1 MTQVLGGGRSQY
13 PKNIMKILKSID
25 TQSHLA
31 GGALYSQR
39 FLVSKKAPESVLA
52 KLTEVNNDI
61 INMMTE
67 HSKLYAD
74 SNKET
79 IMHMVSKYQTD
90 SEVLKQHLE
99 QFLDYIKNNTPIY
112 YAEYVK
118 IRTAPKPRTAAQKEE
133 TRKKTAATRLNRPR
147 TAAQKALTKAKRAA
161 TLLGRPRQTFLDV
174 IPEEDELTEE
184 EAAVL
189 LSRILERKEKLLN
202 T

>member
-25 TQSHLA
+25 TQSHLE

-61 INMMTE
+61 VNMMTE
-67 HSKLYAD
+67 HSKLYD
-74 SNKET
+74 NPNKET

-90 SEVLKQHLE
+90 SEILKQNLG
-99 QFLDYIKNNTPIY
+99 QFLDYIKNNTAIY
-112 YAEYVK
+112 HAEYVK
-118 IRTAPKPRTAAQKEE
+118 IRAVPKARTAAQKEE
-133 TRKKTAATRLNRPR
+133 TRKKAAATRLNKPKSNI
-147 TAAQKALTKAKRAA
+147 QKAKRANNVS
-161 TLLGRPRQTFLDV
+161 GIPQQTFLDV
-174 IPEEDELTEE
+174 IPEEMLSEE
-184 EAAVL
+184 EASAL
-189 LSRILERKEKLLN
+189 LSRILERREKLL